1 MTAAID
7 WTDPCARAAALS
19 SAYYSLLAG
28 NSETLI
34 RIKGPDAEQEV
45 RYHSPDLGTL
55 KTEMVAAQAECAA
68 ATSGVNPNRRY
79 AIRAGAQRRCRPP
92 GSW

>member
-1 MTAAID
+1 MAID
-7 WTDPCARAAALS
+7 FSDPCARAAALQA
-19 SAYYSLLAG
+19 AYFNLVQG
-28 NSETLI
+28 NGETLI
-34 RIKGPDAEQEV
+34 RIKGPEGEQEV

-79 AIRAGAQRRCRPP
+79 AIRAGAKRRWLPP
-92 GSW
+92 GFW